1 MGPRLF
7 RESMSFR
14 AFERAV
20 GPACAFIRGL
30 RACLGALAVLALV
43 GCASNEAALVSLRTE
58 LAQQR
63 AELNQ
68 LRNEMND
75 GLTLAL
81 CNPELRQLLE
91 DVQRECMQP
100 AASGPA
106 APPGVGQCTTKQIRP
121 AVISA
126 DPEHR
131 GRFLKLMS
139 HLPHEVVYIAK
150 GGTEVAPYRLDR
162 LHRLVRRALLQSTVF
177 LVVSS
182 PEDGESEALRRAEM
196 VERMLRDR
204 QVDASKIRRWLY
216 AYPATKLD
224 IDRAADLPGLG
235 ESRDLFRGVWVF
247 RADC

>member
-1 MGPRLF
+1 MRRANSSSSL
-7 RESMSFR
+7 SFR
-14 AFERAV
+14 APRR
-20 GPACAFIRGL
+20 RGWAGWL
-30 RACLGALAVLALV
+30 TGVALLLAS
-43 GCASNEAALVSLRTE
+43 GCASSDAELASLRAE

-68 LRNEMND
+68 LRSEMND

-81 CNPELRQLLE
+81 CSPELRQLLE
-91 DVQRECMQP
+91 DVQRECTQP
-100 AASGPA
+100 AASPTGSA
-106 APPGVGQCTTKQIRP
+106 VGQCTTKQIRP

-150 GGTEVAPYRLDR
+150 GGTEVAPYRLER

-182 PEDGESEALRRAEM
+182 PEDGESESLRRAEM

-204 QVDASKIRRWLY
+204 QVDGAKIRRWLY
-216 AYPATKLD
+216 AYPAAKSD

-235 ESRDLFRGVWVF
+235 ETRDLFRGVWVF

>member
-1 MGPRLF
+1 MKSGRGSVMAGW
-7 RESMSFR
+7 R
-14 AFERAV
+14 
-20 GPACAFIRGL
+20 RGL
-30 RACLGALAVLALV
+30 AVMGLGALLLGSV
-43 GCASNEAALVSLRTE
+43 GCVSHEAELASLRDE
-58 LAQQR
+58 LARQR
-63 AELNQ
+63 AELDR
-68 LRNEMND
+68 LRGEMND

-91 DVQRECMQP
+91 DVQRECTAP
-100 AASGPA
+100 APSSSPGTA
-106 APPGVGQCTTKQIRP
+106 GVGQCTTKQIRP

-150 GGTEVAPYRLDR
+150 GGTEVAPYRLER

-182 PEDGESEALRRAEM
+182 PEDGESESLRRAEM

-204 QVDASKIRRWLY
+204 QVDGAKIRRWLY
-216 AYPATKLD
+216 AYPAAKSD

-235 ESRDLFRGVWVF
+235 ETRDLFRGVWVF

>member
-1 MGPRLF
+1 MPHRTRVFPLAEHLSYGQSASESWLGLLCALGLCLLSACGPGDAELT
-7 RESMSFR
+7 S
-14 AFERAV
+14 
-20 GPACAFIRGL
+20 L
-30 RACLGALAVLALV
+30 RA
-43 GCASNEAALVSLRTE
+43 E
-58 LAQQR
+58 LAAQR

-68 LRNEMND
+68 LRGEMND

-81 CNPELRQLLE
+81 CSPELRQLLE
-91 DVQRECMQP
+91 DVQRECTQP
-100 AASGPA
+100 GASSGAAA
-106 APPGVGQCTTKQIRP
+106 PGVGQCTTKQIRP

-182 PEDGESEALRRAEM
+182 PEDGDGESLRRAEM
-196 VERMLRDR
+196 VERMLRER
-204 QVDASKIRRWLY
+204 QVDTRKIRRWLY
-216 AYPATKLD
+216 AYPATKQD

>member
-1 MGPRLF
+1 MYATVPAFSLRL
-7 RESMSFR
+7 RNSLRCGSFW
-14 AFERAV
+14 ASL
-20 GPACAFIRGL
+20 GL
-30 RACLGALAVLALV
+30 LAGLAPG
-43 GCASNEAALVSLRTE
+43 GCASNEAELASLRTE

-63 AELNQ
+63 AELSQ
-68 LRNEMND
+68 LRSEMND

-81 CNPELRQLLE
+81 CSPELRQLLE
-91 DVQRECMQP
+91 DVQRECTQP
-100 AASGPA
+100 AAVVST
-106 APPGVGQCTTKQIRP
+106 VGQCTTKQIRP

-139 HLPHEVVYIAK
+139 HLPHEVVYVAK

-182 PEDGESEALRRAEM
+182 PEDGESESLRRAEM
-196 VERMLRDR
+196 VERMLRER
-204 QVDASKIRRWLY
+204 QVEATKIRRWLY

>member
-1 MGPRLF
+1 MSHRTRVFPLHKHLFHGQAASVNWLGRLCALGLSLLSACGPGDAELT
-7 RESMSFR
+7 S
-14 AFERAV
+14 
-20 GPACAFIRGL
+20 L
-30 RACLGALAVLALV
+30 RA
-43 GCASNEAALVSLRTE
+43 E
-58 LAQQR
+58 LAAQR

-68 LRNEMND
+68 LRGEMND

-81 CNPELRQLLE
+81 CSPELRQLLE
-91 DVQRECMQP
+91 DVQRECTQP
-100 AASGPA
+100 GASSGTA
-106 APPGVGQCTTKQIRP
+106 SPGVGQCTTKQIRP

-182 PEDGESEALRRAEM
+182 PEDGDSESLRRAEM
-196 VERMLRDR
+196 VERMLRER
-204 QVDASKIRRWLY
+204 QVDTRKIRRWLY
-216 AYPATKLD
+216 AYPATKQD

>member
-1 MGPRLF
+1 MRLF
-7 RESMSFR
+7 S
-14 AFERAV
+14 AV
-20 GPACAFIRGL
+20 
-30 RACLGALAVLALV
+30 ALAALLGLS
-43 GCASNEAALVSLRTE
+43 GCVSHEAELVSLREE
-58 LAQQR
+58 LSRQR
-63 AELNQ
+63 AELDR
-68 LRNEMND
+68 LRSEMND

-91 DVQRECMQP
+91 DVQRECTAP
-100 AASGPA
+100 ASTTGPA
-106 APPGVGQCTTKQIRP
+106 AAVGQCTTKQIRP

-150 GGTEVAPYRLDR
+150 GGTEVAPYRLER

-182 PEDGESEALRRAEM
+182 PEDSEPESLRRAEM

-204 QVDASKIRRWLY
+204 QVDGAKIRRWLY
-216 AYPATKLD
+216 AYPATKGD

-235 ESRDLFRGVWVF
+235 ETRDLFRGVWVF

>member
-1 MGPRLF
+1 MKLRVRAWLRDPRRRLWLLLC
-7 RESMSFR
+7 
-14 AFERAV
+14 ALLWAA
-20 GPACAFIRGL
+20 PACVSHEAE
-30 RACLGALAVLALV
+30 LA
-43 GCASNEAALVSLRTE
+43 SLRDE
-58 LAQQR
+58 LARQR
-63 AELNQ
+63 AELDR
-68 LRNEMND
+68 LRGELND

-91 DVQRECMQP
+91 DVQRECTLP
-100 AASGPA
+100 AATGNPA
-106 APPGVGQCTTKQIRP
+106 AAVGQCTTKQIRP

-150 GGTEVAPYRLDR
+150 GGTEVAPYRLER

-182 PEDGESEALRRAEM
+182 PEDSESESLRRAEM

-204 QVDASKIRRWLY
+204 QVDGGKIRRWLY
-216 AYPATKLD
+216 AYPATKSD

-235 ESRDLFRGVWVF
+235 ETRDLFRGVWVF

>member
-1 MGPRLF
+1 MRRANSSSSL
-7 RESMSFR
+7 SFR
-14 AFERAV
+14 ASRRRVRAGWLTGV
-20 GPACAFIRGL
+20 
-30 RACLGALAVLALV
+30 ALLLAS
-43 GCASNEAALVSLRTE
+43 GCASNDAELASLRTE

-68 LRNEMND
+68 LRSEMND

-81 CNPELRQLLE
+81 CSPELRQLLE
-91 DVQRECMQP
+91 DVQRECTQPSASP
-100 AASGPA
+100 AASA
-106 APPGVGQCTTKQIRP
+106 VGQCTTKQIRP

-162 LHRLVRRALLQSTVF
+162 LHRLVRRALLQNTVF

-182 PEDGESEALRRAEM
+182 PEDGESESLRRAEM
-196 VERMLRDR
+196 VERMLRQR

>member
-1 MGPRLF
+1 MYATVLAFSVLLRL
-7 RESMSFR
+7 RNSL
-14 AFERAV
+14 
-20 GPACAFIRGL
+20 CRGL
-30 RACLGALAVLALV
+30 GRTSLAALAGLSMG
-43 GCASNEAALVSLRTE
+43 GCASNEAELASLRTE

-63 AELNQ
+63 AELSQ
-68 LRNEMND
+68 LRSEMND

-81 CNPELRQLLE
+81 CSPELRQLLE
-91 DVQRECMQP
+91 DVQRECTQAAA
-100 AASGPA
+100 AASA
-106 APPGVGQCTTKQIRP
+106 VGQCTTKQIRP

-182 PEDGESEALRRAEM
+182 PEDGESESLRRAEM
-196 VERMLRDR
+196 VERMLRER
-204 QVDASKIRRWLY
+204 QVEPTKIRRWLY